1 MKYIEDFLLELSNLD
16 IKLWAEGDRLCC
28 DAPKN
33 VLTPE
38 LRAELVEHKTE
49 ILPFL
54 RKKAIFEQPIRPI
67 SRDEELPISFA
78 QQRLWFLN
86 KLEGPSATYNMQ
98 AALRLE
104 GPLHQNALEQSLQT
118 LVQRHEN
125 LRTAFPTLQGFP
137 MVQISESPSQLSVLN
152 LTALLLEEQQQ
163 EVQRLVNDDAI
174 RPFDLEKGPLFRAT
188 LLQLGANSHVLLL
201 NMHHIISDGW
211 SIGVLIREWS
221 VLYKAFVQDQPSPLP
236 PLPIQYVDFAHWQR
250 QWLQGDV
257 LQQQVNYWKQQLANA
272 PALLELPTDHP
283 RPPVQRFQGANL
295 PLSLSP
301 ELTAQLKSLSQQT
314 GSTLFMTLLSAF
326 ATLLSRYSGQSDI
339 VIGSPIANRTHR
351 QTESL
356 IGFFVNTLV
365 LRLDLSGNP
374 PFDTVLQQARRVALE
389 AYTHQD
395 IPFEQL
401 VEELKPARNMS
412 HSPLFQVMLVLQNAP
427 MSNLEMSGVSLT
439 PLEMESVIAKF
450 EITLSLTETDQGLV
464 GGLEYNTDLFES
476 ATIERL
482 RGHLNTLLTGLVTNP
497 QQPIHELPLLTEA
510 EQQQLLAW
518 NETAT
523 DYPRDKTLV
532 DLFEEQVEQT
542 PEAIAVIFEDQ
553 QLTYLQLNMKA
564 NQLAHYLQSLGVKP
578 EVLVGIC
585 LERSLEMVI
594 GLLGILK
601 AGGAYLPLD
610 PAYPAA
616 RLAFM
621 LEEAHVPVLL
631 TQLSLTEGLPET
643 TATVVCLDVEAEVLS
658 QLSTENIASEVG
670 PTNLAYVIYTSG
682 STGKPKGVAV
692 PHRAVNRLVFNTNYI
707 KLISDDAVAQ
717 ASNASFDAATFEI
730 WGALLHG
737 ARLIGMTKDITL
749 SPQEFVAHLREH
761 EISVIFLT
769 TALFNQLA
777 REVPTAFKS
786 VREVL
791 FGGEAVEPRW
801 VARVL
806 KNEPPQRLLHVY
818 GPTEN
823 TTFSSWYLVKD
834 VPEKATTIPI
844 GRPISNTQLFILD
857 KYLQLSPIGVPGELH
872 IGGAGL
878 ARGYKGRP
886 ELTAEKFIKNPF
898 SDDPNS
904 RLYKTGDLAR
914 YLSDGNIEYLGRIDN
929 QVKIRG
935 FRIELGE
942 IEAVLA
948 QHPALRENAVIVH
961 EASKTDKRL
970 VAYFV
975 PHQGQFIENTTLRSF
990 LTELLPDYMIP
1001 SVFVRLDAMPLTPNG
1016 KIDRRA
1022 LPEPDGTRPQLE
1034 AAYVMPQTEAEQ
1046 EIAQVWQKAL
1056 QLEKVGI
1063 YDNFFEVGGHSL
1075 LMVQVQ
1081 SSLQAI
1087 FGQPLSIVELF
1098 QYPTIHALAKHLTQ
1112 DDTQKTSDVL
1122 KTSEVS
1128 GSKDIAII
1136 GMSGRFPGAKDV
1148 DTFWQ
1153 NLRDGVESITFFSEE
1168 ELLAEGIDPALLN
1181 NPNYVK
1187 ANGVLEDIELFDA
1200 AFFGYSP
1207 IEAEIMDPQ
1216 QRLFLECAWEA
1227 IENAGYNVDIIEG
1240 AVSIYA
1246 GVGMNTYLLNNLYSN
1261 RDLLKSV
1268 GDYQLMISNKDDFMP
1283 TRTSY
1288 KLNLKGPSVNVQTAC
1303 STSLVA
1309 VHLAGQSLLNGE
1321 CDMALAGGVTIGI
1334 PQKTGYMY
1342 QQDMIASPDGHCR
1355 AFDAKAQG
1363 TVGGSGV
1370 GIVVLKRLDQALA
1383 DGDCIHAVIK
1393 GSAINNDGA
1402 LKVGYTAPSVDGQ
1415 AAVIAEA
1422 MREIDPET
1430 ITYVETHGTGTTL
1443 GDPIEIAALTQA
1455 YQSHTQKKGFCAI
1468 GSVKTNVGH
1477 LDTAAGVTGLI
1488 KTVLALKH
1496 KMLPPSLHFEQP
1508 NPKIDFANSPFFV
1521 NTTLSEWK
1529 SEGTPHRAGVSSF
1542 GIGGTNAH
1550 VVLEEAPT
1558 DLELGNPKSERPWQ
1572 LLVLSAKTQSA
1583 LETTT
1588 TNLVEYLKQH
1598 PNINF
1603 ADVAYTLSQGRKV
1616 FENRRMLVCRTVD
1629 EAMEALSTL
1638 EPGRIFTQ
1646 TQESTARPVVF
1657 MFSGQGSQYVNMAL
1671 ELYQHEP
1678 IFREY
1683 VDKCAEILKPH
1694 LNLDLKSVL
1703 YPSAEQVAEASAQ
1716 LEQTAIAQPALF
1728 VIEYALAQLW
1738 MAWGLRPVAMI
1749 GHSIGEY
1756 VAACLADVF
1765 SLEDALVLV
1774 AVRGQLMQSLPS
1786 GAMLSV
1792 PLPETEIKKLL
1803 NQELSLAAHNAPS
1816 QCVVSGTIDA
1826 ITVLENQL
1834 TAQGVEC
1841 IRLHTSH
1848 AFHSAMME
1856 PILASFTAH
1865 VKKMRLNPPQIPYLS
1880 NVSGT
1885 WITAAEATEPDY
1897 WARHMRF
1904 TVRFT
1909 EGLQTLWNKQEY
1921 VLLEIGPGRTLTTL
1935 AKRHPNQTAEQMVF
1949 YSLRHPKDH
1958 QADISFLLTTLG
1970 KLWLAGVPIDWSG
1983 FYAVELR
1990 QRLPLPTYPFERQ
2003 RYWIERSKHDVGV
2016 PQVSLGKK
2024 PDIADWFYRPL
2035 WKQSV
2040 LPVPLEP
2047 RNSASWLVFD
2057 DACGLGVQLVKK
2069 LKQADQEVITVKV
2082 GSELTKLSEYN
2093 YTLNP
2098 QKREDYDNLLK
2109 ELSTINKIPKNIV
2122 HLWTVTPS
2130 EHPESRLEWVDKAQ
2144 DLGFYSLLFLAQT
2157 LGAQNVT
2164 DKFKIVVVS
2173 NNIQPVTGEEVLCPE
2188 KATVLG
2194 AVKII
2199 PLEYSNVSCRS
2210 IDVVIPKSGTK
2221 SEQTLI
2227 NQLWAEFPEQS
2238 SEPSD
2243 LMIAYRGPYRWV
2255 QTFEPIRLE
2264 DKPDKGNARLKEEG
2278 VYLITGGLGGIGL
2291 TLAEH
2296 FAKTLRAK
2304 LILIGRSV
2312 FPARTDW
2319 EQWLS
2324 THNEHDAVSLKIR
2337 KVQKLE
2343 KMGAEI
2349 LVMSADVANL
2359 EQMQEVIAKTEKRF
2373 GQINGVIHCAGV
2385 IDYAGVIE
2393 RRTSRETTDS
2403 ILAPKVRGTVVL
2415 DSLLKDVELDFLVLC
2430 SSRGTTF
2437 YQIKR
2442 GEVGYCA
2449 ANDFLDAFSYYKTFR
2464 DDTFTVTI
2472 NWEDWQ
2478 EVGMSVKATEQYL
2491 ANTPGLT
2498 EAEAQAPLQDVLL
2511 PSEGIEV
2518 FTRIL
2523 AGTYPR
2529 IAVSTRDLMVL
2540 IKEDKALTRQNLT
2553 SSWKENISKS
2563 THSRPELSNAYMA
2576 PRDTLELQLTQIWE
2590 EVLNISPIGVHDN
2603 FFDDLNG
2610 HSLLALS
2617 IMPQINQQFGRQL
2630 PLATLFECATIEQ
2643 LATILRQQ
2651 TESEHWSSLVALQP
2665 KGSKPPFFCVPGSGG
2680 NVIYFQPLSHHLGTE
2695 RPFYGL
2701 QAVGVDGESEPHT
2714 RIEDMAAH
2722 YIEAIQTV
2730 QAQGPYLLGGHSF
2743 GSKVAFEMSQ
2753 QLQKQGHE
2761 VALLVILDTFAP
2773 LVNPENVDLDNARLV
2788 TRIASLFERLYGQ
2801 NLEISYET
2809 LQSLELEEQLN
2820 YLAERLK
2827 MANLIPPKADIKQLR
2842 GVFEVTKAN
2851 AKTRYVPQDIY
2862 PITRITLFQAEDQSF
2877 WKTTPFGDL
2886 EILQEPTWGWSQLSA
2901 EPVAIHRVPGDHI
2914 TMMAQPHVQ
2923 VLAEQLKICL
2933 EQATGGNL

>member
-1572 LLVLSAKTQSA
+1572 LLVLSAKTPSA
-1583 LETTT
+1583 LETPT

-1716 LEQTAIAQPALF
+1716 LEQTAIAQPA
-1728 VIEYALAQLW
+1728 
-1738 MAWGLRPVAMI
+1738 
-1749 GHSIGEY
+1749 
-1756 VAACLADVF
+1756 C
-1765 SLEDALVLV
+1765 
-1774 AVRGQLMQSLPS
+1774 
-1786 GAMLSV
+1786 
-1792 PLPETEIKKLL
+1792 
-1803 NQELSLAAHNAPS
+1803 LSLN
-1816 QCVVSGTIDA
+1816 T
-1826 ITVLENQL
+1826 
-1834 TAQGVEC
+1834 
-1841 IRLHTSH
+1841 
-1848 AFHSAMME
+1848 
-1856 PILASFTAH
+1856 
-1865 VKKMRLNPPQIPYLS
+1865 
-1880 NVSGT
+1880 
-1885 WITAAEATEPDY
+1885 
-1897 WARHMRF
+1897 
-1904 TVRFT
+1904 
-1909 EGLQTLWNKQEY
+1909 
-1921 VLLEIGPGRTLTTL
+1921 
-1935 AKRHPNQTAEQMVF
+1935 
-1949 YSLRHPKDH
+1949 
-1958 QADISFLLTTLG
+1958 
-1970 KLWLAGVPIDWSG
+1970 
-1983 FYAVELR
+1983 
-1990 QRLPLPTYPFERQ
+1990 
-2003 RYWIERSKHDVGV
+2003 
-2016 PQVSLGKK
+2016 
-2024 PDIADWFYRPL
+2024 
-2035 WKQSV
+2035 
-2040 LPVPLEP
+2040 
-2047 RNSASWLVFD
+2047 
-2057 DACGLGVQLVKK
+2057 
-2069 LKQADQEVITVKV
+2069 
-2082 GSELTKLSEYN
+2082 
-2093 YTLNP
+2093 
-2098 QKREDYDNLLK
+2098 
-2109 ELSTINKIPKNIV
+2109 
-2122 HLWTVTPS
+2122 
-2130 EHPESRLEWVDKAQ
+2130 
-2144 DLGFYSLLFLAQT
+2144 
-2157 LGAQNVT
+2157 
-2164 DKFKIVVVS
+2164 
-2173 NNIQPVTGEEVLCPE
+2173 
-2188 KATVLG
+2188 
-2194 AVKII
+2194 
-2199 PLEYSNVSCRS
+2199 
-2210 IDVVIPKSGTK
+2210 
-2221 SEQTLI
+2221 
-2227 NQLWAEFPEQS
+2227 
-2238 SEPSD
+2238 
-2243 LMIAYRGPYRWV
+2243 RW
-2255 QTFEPIRLE
+2255 
-2264 DKPDKGNARLKEEG
+2264 
-2278 VYLITGGLGGIGL
+2278 
-2291 TLAEH
+2291 
-2296 FAKTLRAK
+2296 
-2304 LILIGRSV
+2304 
-2312 FPARTDW
+2312 
-2319 EQWLS
+2319 
-2324 THNEHDAVSLKIR
+2324 
-2337 KVQKLE
+2337 
-2343 KMGAEI
+2343 
-2349 LVMSADVANL
+2349 
-2359 EQMQEVIAKTEKRF
+2359 
-2373 GQINGVIHCAGV
+2373 
-2385 IDYAGVIE
+2385 
-2393 RRTSRETTDS
+2393 
-2403 ILAPKVRGTVVL
+2403 
-2415 DSLLKDVELDFLVLC
+2415 
-2430 SSRGTTF
+2430 
-2437 YQIKR
+2437 
-2442 GEVGYCA
+2442 
-2449 ANDFLDAFSYYKTFR
+2449 
-2464 DDTFTVTI
+2464 
-2472 NWEDWQ
+2472 
-2478 EVGMSVKATEQYL
+2478 
-2491 ANTPGLT
+2491 
-2498 EAEAQAPLQDVLL
+2498 
-2511 PSEGIEV
+2511 
-2518 FTRIL
+2518 
-2523 AGTYPR
+2523 
-2529 IAVSTRDLMVL
+2529 
-2540 IKEDKALTRQNLT
+2540 
-2553 SSWKENISKS
+2553 
-2563 THSRPELSNAYMA
+2563 
-2576 PRDTLELQLTQIWE
+2576 
-2590 EVLNISPIGVHDN
+2590 
-2603 FFDDLNG
+2603 
-2610 HSLLALS
+2610 
-2617 IMPQINQQFGRQL
+2617 
-2630 PLATLFECATIEQ
+2630 
-2643 LATILRQQ
+2643 
-2651 TESEHWSSLVALQP
+2651 
-2665 KGSKPPFFCVPGSGG
+2665 
-2680 NVIYFQPLSHHLGTE
+2680 
-2695 RPFYGL
+2695 
-2701 QAVGVDGESEPHT
+2701 
-2714 RIEDMAAH
+2714 
-2722 YIEAIQTV
+2722 
-2730 QAQGPYLLGGHSF
+2730 
-2743 GSKVAFEMSQ
+2743 
-2753 QLQKQGHE
+2753 
-2761 VALLVILDTFAP
+2761 
-2773 LVNPENVDLDNARLV
+2773 
-2788 TRIASLFERLYGQ
+2788 
-2801 NLEISYET
+2801 
-2809 LQSLELEEQLN
+2809 LN
-2820 YLAERLK
+2820 YGWHGGYVRL
-2827 MANLIPPKADIKQLR
+2827 L
-2842 GVFEVTKAN
+2842 
-2851 AKTRYVPQDIY
+2851 
-2862 PITRITLFQAEDQSF
+2862 
-2877 WKTTPFGDL
+2877 
-2886 EILQEPTWGWSQLSA
+2886 
-2901 EPVAIHRVPGDHI
+2901 
-2914 TMMAQPHVQ
+2914 
-2923 VLAEQLKICL
+2923 
-2933 EQATGGNL
+2933 